1 LTIPTLVFCAP
12 FGEGFEGAMSE
23 QGRGRG
29 VASKEVE
36 RPHIRKSAS
45 EAQCAFNSDTG
56 MHEAAVNDVGGFRT
70 TRHEPVGQLA
80 WQASA
85 RKFREDKVVPLCV
98 GFVAKGARCVLSRV
112 FRFAVGEPAKSPA
125 AG

>member
-1 LTIPTLVFCAP
+1 MTIPTLVFCAP
-12 FGEGFEGAMSE
+12 VGEGFEGAKSE

-29 VASKEVE
+29 VASKAVE
-36 RPHIRKSAS
+36 RPNIGKSANK
-45 EAQCAFNSDTG
+45 AWRTFNSDTG
-56 MHEAAVNDVGGFRT
+56 MHEAAVNGGGGFRT

-85 RKFREDKVVPLCV
+85 HKFREDKVVPLCV
-98 GFVAKGARCVLSRV
+98 GFVAKGARRALSRV

-125 AG
+125 AS